1 MQSSLG
7 ALHRAA
13 LQAEFASQLVLGGC
27 AAAAL
32 IMHKWVA
39 GWHTPDLQSELILH
53 LAPTLPVPCA
63 SAVLL
68 PLAPAPIAQI
78 AAPMTKTRNCRVAM
92 PVDPMRVSTARDSA
106 DRFCISIHQRSKA
119 RTCYYKSPAHH
130 CVIYITQDAICPTWQ
145 HWWQIDVTYLTI
157 LLSERLGLVRNVTR
171 RRNAAV
177 PSADCG
183 RRAFYKGGRSLEQFV
198 CAQQD
203 RGRASIAFAVLRRLQ
218 SYRLR

>member
-7 ALHRAA
+7 ALHRAE

-53 LAPTLPVPCA
+53 LAPTLPATCA

-177 PSADCG
+177 PFADCG
-183 RRAFYKGGRSLEQFV
+183 RRAFYKGGRSLEQLV